1 MFAAARDTFGRV
13 DAVLNVAGIGGF
25 GMLAELPLEEYDRV
39 LNVNLKGVMLGT
51 KHGINA
57 MIPTGG
63 GSIVNW
69 ASIGGLGASPG
80 TSAYSASKAG
90 VISFTKSAAVEY
102 GTQGVRA
109 NAVCPGF
116 VETALTGGPGSGA
129 RFPQLIEASAL
140 KRAGQPEE
148 VAELASFLA
157 LGPRQL
163 HHRRRHLHRRRHHRQ
178 GGLTDS
184 TAPVAAARYAGSRVH
199 RVEDARLLTGHGT
212 FVDDV
217 VRPGMLHAC
226 FVRSPFPRA
235 RLLGIDASA
244 ALALEGVHAVFTAAD
259 LNPGVHELW
268 YTMIGKDVPDTP
280 RPPLA
285 EGEARFVG
293 DPVALVVADEPLPRR
308 GRRRPRRGRLRAAHP
323 GRRLRVGAGR
333 RGARP
338 RGLRAATSPV
348 ACAAATATRWRRCS
362 SRPPTSSARRSTSRR
377 TPPCRWRPAGW
388 SSSGRAASSRSG
400 RPRSRRTR
408 CGRWRRGCSASTST
422 GSG

>member
-1 MFAAARDTFGRV
+1 MGELDGKVAVITGAGSGMGRASAEVFAREGAKILAVDVTGRQDDTAKDLGDGVVACQCDVSDESQVVAMFKTALDTFGQV

-25 GMLAELPLEEYDRV
+25 GMLADLPLEEYDRV

-157 LGPRQL
+157 SDRASFITGAVISID
-163 HHRRRHLHRRRHHRQ
+163 
-178 GGLTDS
+178 GGT
-184 TAPVAAARYAGSRVH
+184 TA
-199 RVEDARLLTGHGT
+199 
-212 FVDDV
+212 
-217 VRPGMLHAC
+217 
-226 FVRSPFPRA
+226 
-235 RLLGIDASA
+235 
-244 ALALEGVHAVFTAAD
+244 
-259 LNPGVHELW
+259 
-268 YTMIGKDVPDTP
+268 K
-280 RPPLA
+280 
-285 EGEARFVG
+285 VG
-293 DPVALVVADEPLPRR
+293 
-308 GRRRPRRGRLRAAHP
+308 
-323 GRRLRVGAGR
+323 
-333 RGARP
+333 
-338 RGLRAATSPV
+338 
-348 ACAAATATRWRRCS
+348 
-362 SRPPTSSARRSTSRR
+362 
-377 TPPCRWRPAGW
+377 
-388 SSSGRAASSRSG
+388 
-400 RPRSRRTR
+400 
-408 CGRWRRGCSASTST
+408 
-422 GSG
+422 